1 MNKAKNNLGYF
12 YQTKEKGH
20 KVNGASKVKSGMKI
34 ESYLIFF
41 LNSCTRADSKGCRAD
56 SIMAC
61 FSCSEQKIIRADSK
75 LEEPTRP
82 E

>member
-34 ESYLIFF
+34 ELYLFF
-41 LNSCTRADSKGCRAD
+41 FELMYSSR
-56 SIMAC
+56 
-61 FSCSEQKIIRADSK
+61 
-75 LEEPTRP
+75 LEGLSSRLDRGMFQLFRTEDHSSQL
-82 E
+82 EA

>member
-34 ESYLIFF
+34 ELYLIF
-41 LNSCTRADSKGCRAD
+41 
-56 SIMAC
+56 
-61 FSCSEQKIIRADSK
+61 SELVYSSR
-75 LEEPTRP
+75 LEGLSSRLDHGMFQLFRIEDHSSRL
-82 E
+82 EA